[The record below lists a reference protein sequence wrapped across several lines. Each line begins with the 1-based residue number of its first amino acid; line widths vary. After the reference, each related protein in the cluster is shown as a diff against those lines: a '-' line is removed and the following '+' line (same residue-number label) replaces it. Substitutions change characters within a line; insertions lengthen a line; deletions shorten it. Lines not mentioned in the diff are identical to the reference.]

1 VGGIRHFDAF
11 LKATSPYR
19 SWCEID
25 RSALRHNLRTLA
37 ALTPAPEIMPM
48 VKANAYG
55 HGMIECAQVFADAQC
70 SWIGCANVHEGVA
83 LRNAGITQ
91 PILLLSG
98 FLNEEIPA
106 IVKNGL
112 TPTLS
117 SLEEAK
123 VLAQAAKRRRQP
135 IQVQVKIDT
144 GMGRMGVPLS
154 DASHLLAAVWE
165 DCFLTLTG
173 VYSHYAC
180 ADSDLK
186 FTRNQWEKFQS
197 IPTPVGIH
205 RHICNSAG
213 MLALPASAGDMVRP
227 GVAIFGISPLPRFQH
242 LLRPVLSWK
251 SHLVAVKTIPAG
263 TTLSYGATFRSR
275 RTMKIGLVPVGY
287 GDGLFRALSS
297 KGSVLV
303 GGQRCRILGRV
314 TMDQVLIDLTKTP
327 SAQKGAE
334 VTLLGRQGGEEI
346 LASEMAKKIGT
357 ICYEVWCH
365 ISSRVTKVYR

>member
-1 VGGIRHFDAF
+1 MRQFDYF
-11 LKATSPYR
+11 LKAPSPYR

-37 ALTPAPEIMPM
+37 ALTPAQEIMPM

-55 HGMIECAQVFADAQC
+55 HGMIECARVFADARC
-70 SWIGCANVHEGVA
+70 TWIGCANVHEGVA
-83 LRNAGITQ
+83 LRNAGITL

-106 IVKNGL
+106 MINYGL

-117 SLEEAK
+117 SLEEAG
-123 VLAQAAKRRRQP
+123 VVAQRAKRRGRP
-135 IQVQVKIDT
+135 MQVQVKIDT

-154 DASHLLAAVWE
+154 DASHLLEKVWE
-165 DCFLTLTG
+165 DPFLTLTG

-180 ADSDLK
+180 ADSDPK
-186 FTRNQWEKFQS
+186 MTRDQWEKFQS
-197 IPTPVGIH
+197 ISTPAGIP

-213 MLALPASAGDMVRP
+213 MLALPVSASDMVRP
-227 GVAIFGISPLPRFQH
+227 GVAVFGSSPLPRFQH
-242 LLRPVLSWK
+242 LFRPALSWK
-251 SHLVAVKTIPAG
+251 SRLVAVKNIPPG

-287 GDGLFRALSS
+287 GDGFFRALSG

-303 GGQRCRILGRV
+303 GGERCRILGRV

-327 SAQKGAE
+327 LISKGAE
-334 VTLLGRQGGEEI
+334 VVLLGRQGGEEI
-346 LASEMAKKIGT
+346 LASEMAKKVGT
-357 ICYEVWCH
+357 ISYEVWCH